1 MGGKGYGAVDRLD
14 YFAADW
20 SVDCVYPGSDGGC
33 AQHALLLALRL
44 ILIVNRAAQYIVDG
58 GRGLGGRSASVAI
71 LSTVGVALDRR
82 TVSQIYILRWPAL
95 INISTR
101 NFRLRHRL
109 VSCLWS
115 LW

>member
-20 SVDCVYPGSDGGC
+20 SVDCVYPRSDGGC

-58 GRGLGGRSASVAI
+58 GPRFRWE
-71 LSTVGVALDRR
+71 VGVGRYSFNRR
-82 TVSQIYILRWPAL
+82 GGLR
-95 INISTR
+95 
-101 NFRLRHRL
+101 
-109 VSCLWS
+109 
-115 LW
+115 